1 MLGKIE
7 GKRRRGKERMRC
19 LGGITGPMDVSL
31 SKLWKSLETL
41 PDKPRQHI
49 KKQRHHFANK
59 VHIWGTGSACPCG
72 VVHSQGWEAASHLP
86 SGAGSEPVV
95 SRFWGTWA

>member
-59 VHIWGTGSACPCG
+59 VHIVKAL
-72 VVHSQGWEAASHLP
+72 VF
-86 SGAGSEPVV
+86 PVV
-95 SRFWGTWA
+95 MYTTGCERWTIKKAEFKELRLSNFLVRPASS

>member
-59 VHIWGTGSACPCG
+59 VRGNPGDAD
-72 VVHSQGWEAASHLP
+72 
-86 SGAGSEPVV
+86 SGPQVLLGDGRCCLTSLDLISFSVTIVPA
-95 SRFWGTWA
+95 